1 MTISRLLQKFVLFY
15 LLSIC
20 TVCSYAANP
29 CALEPN
35 GGIGGTGLMPDSG
48 IGGTGLSPE
57 GGIGGTGHAPE
68 DGIGGTGMQLNNGV
82 GGTGQRIAVIGV
94 VTGFASVCVNGVEVH
109 YDDSTSIN
117 INGQSASPA
126 QLMVGQIV
134 SISADHTPKGWNASS
149 IHSNDAVSGPVTRV
163 IGHNRVE
170 VAGQT
175 IHLPQGNIGLG
186 ADKFAVGQH
195 VRVQGVRVANGEVL
209 ATSAT
214 RTTRKEVIVTGT
226 PEKQANGTL
235 TIGRVK
241 LGNLTPKNAENGQ
254 PISVS
259 GRLVGNSLQVSSS
272 RPALQ
277 IDARANQLSIQSA
290 VISSKDGQLQLSNGI
305 KVLSNRNIN
314 PGALVQINAVKNK
327 EGVWQSTSVNN
338 QSHNDLMKRAGERQ
352 DNSGKNSGKS
362 TSDDNKEVDE
372 SKSDSK
378 ADSHSGDNDSQES
391 DDHSGSSNSDDKKSG
406 SNSGSS
412 HSDDSKS
419 GSNSGSSNDDDKSG
433 SNSGSN
439 SGSSK
444 NEIQETKSGSNSG
457 SNSGSGKIETQEIK
471 SGSNGG
477 SNQRLEVNKPEV
489 KVQDVKVDRVEKP
502 SGSNRVERIET
513 AKPEKPSGG
522 DRPVR
527 VDRPSGGDRVRSEV
541 RESGRHGG
549 RDR

>member
-1 MTISRLLQKFVLFY
+1 MITTNYLHKIALFC
-15 LLSIC
+15 LLSISTTLC
-20 TVCSYAANP
+20 YAANP
-29 CALEPN
+29 CTLDS
-35 GGIGGTGLMPDSG
+35 GGIGGTGLY
-48 IGGTGLSPE
+48 PE
-57 GGIGGTGHAPE
+57 GGIGGTGYMP
-68 DGIGGTGMQLNNGV
+68 DGGIGGTGRSPDNGIGGTGMQLNNGV

-117 INGQSASPA
+117 INGQSATPA

-134 SISADHTPKGWNASS
+134 SIAADHSPKGWNASS

-163 IGHNRVE
+163 IGPNRVE

-175 IHLPQGNIGLG
+175 VHLPKENIGVG
-186 ADKFAVGQH
+186 ADKLAVGQH
-195 VRVQGVRVANGEVL
+195 VRVQGIRAANGEVL
-209 ATSAT
+209 ATNAT

-235 TIGRVK
+235 AIGRVT
-241 LGNLTPKNAENGQ
+241 LGNLTPKLAENGQ
-254 PISVS
+254 PVSVA
-259 GRLVGNSLQVSSS
+259 GQLVGNTLQVTAS

-277 IDARANQLSIQSA
+277 IDARANQLSIQAS
-290 VISSKDGQLQLSNGI
+290 VVSSQGGQIQLSNGT
-305 KVLSNRNIN
+305 KVLSNRSIA

-327 EGVWQSTSVNN
+327 DGVWQSTSIQN
-338 QSHNDLMKRAGERQ
+338 QSHKDLMKRAGERQ

-362 TSDDNKEVDE
+362 KSDDSKDMEE

-378 ADSHSGDNDSQES
+378 SDSHSNENDIEDDS
-391 DDHSGSSNSDDKKSG
+391 DKHSG
-406 SNSGSS
+406 
-412 HSDDSKS
+412 
-419 GSNSGSSNDDDKSG
+419 SNDDDKSG

-439 SGSSK
+439 SGSGK
-444 NEIQETKSGSNSG
+444 NETQETKSGSNSG
-457 SNSGSGKIETQEIK
+457 SSNRIESNK
-471 SGSNGG
+471 S
-477 SNQRLEVNKPEV
+477 EV
-489 KVQDVKVDRVEKP
+489 KVEEIKIEKIDKP
-502 SGSNRVERIET
+502 SGNGRTERIET

-541 RESGRHGG
+541 RESGRESGRHGG